1 MSSSQAVTEFLTTI
15 SAAEELI
22 KGSDLLPK
30 GASVIDN
37 QAIGFMQNGVATSL
51 FSAFEDFLWERSREV
66 ASSLSSIPFSKSSL
80 PNSLIQEIEGQSV
93 RVLGTQ
99 ISNQKYRKLSAQP
112 VEDFAS
118 TWNGSKT
125 AVGIPHSYF
134 VWTGSNAN
142 SEDVLR
148 PLKGLGVAEK
158 WDDLVSVIT
167 LLGTN
172 LSRPTKQVFEEI
184 ANVRHRAAHSPT
196 GISLVELRPIPQ
208 ALRFLAFSYDSLLS
222 SAGYKLKK
230 GIIPDEKGRKGI
242 DLFRIEQSSN
252 GKLKFCKARFKPRER
267 GSYSVEIG
275 KQGQRA
281 AELRNKGYT
290 VVEVKRESQQE
301 VDIIDWW
308 SPI

>member
-1 MSSSQAVTEFLTTI
+1 MSSSQAVTDFLTTV
-15 SAAEELI
+15 SAAEKLI
-22 KGSDLLPK
+22 KGSALLPK
-30 GASVIDN
+30 AANDFDN

-80 PNSLIQEIEGQSV
+80 PSSLIRSIEDQSV

-99 ISNQKYRKLSAQP
+99 ISDQKSRKLSAQP

-118 TWNGSKT
+118 TWNGSKA

-148 PLKGLGVAEK
+148 PLKGLGAAEK

-172 LSRPTKQVFEEI
+172 LSLPTKEI
-184 ANVRHRAAHSPT
+184 FVDIAKVRHHAAHSPT
-196 GISLVELRPIPQ
+196 GISLVRLRPIPQ

-222 SAGYKLKK
+222 SAGYKLKN
-230 GIIPDEKGRKGI
+230 GIIPDERGRKGI
-242 DLFRIEQSSN
+242 ELFRIEQSSN

-267 GSYSVEIG
+267 GSYSVEVEE
-275 KQGQRA
+275 KDQRA
-281 AELRNKGYT
+281 FELSNKGYT